1 MILKFQFIV
10 FYTLLLFLPVNLGR
24 HFYFDFSS
32 VNGIYIDY
40 LIPTLYLT
48 DLLIGLLLLF
58 WLIDAISRPLRFRK
72 VKPTIL
78 IVLISFLT
86 VVIASITIAENQP
99 AAFYKGVKLLEFLLF
114 TLWLTTHIELKRDF
128 KNMAAVIS
136 LGVLGESLLALAQ
149 WFRNGSIFGYAFF
162 GEQPYSMLTPGIAK
176 TAGLG
181 ELHTRPYG
189 TFPHPNVLGGYLSI
203 SLIWL
208 LVSWFGGSDGTGL
221 AKRPWM
227 FNGWRLL
234 TVGFGLLALFLTFS
248 RTAWVALGLGL
259 TLLLIK
265 KLTLATIFR
274 RILIGTFII
283 IGLSW
288 AAFQFFPNINDQPA
302 ERNLETMDLSITRRR
317 ELNSFAFEMIRDHKV
332 FGVGLNNF
340 TVALDGYGRV
350 SGLTRFLQ
358 PVHNIFLL
366 VGAETGLFGLLAFL
380 GLCLI
385 ALKKSISASGLL
397 ILTLIQLFWLG
408 LFDHYLLTLQ
418 PGLLLFC
425 LSLGLAFSRQKN

>member
-162 GEQPYSMLTPGIAK
+162 G
-176 TAGLG
+176 
-181 ELHTRPYG
+181 
-189 TFPHPNVLGGYLSI
+189 
-203 SLIWL
+203 
-208 LVSWFGGSDGTGL
+208 
-221 AKRPWM
+221 
-227 FNGWRLL
+227 
-234 TVGFGLLALFLTFS
+234 
-248 RTAWVALGLGL
+248 
-259 TLLLIK
+259 
-265 KLTLATIFR
+265 
-274 RILIGTFII
+274 
-283 IGLSW
+283 
-288 AAFQFFPNINDQPA
+288 
-302 ERNLETMDLSITRRR
+302 
-317 ELNSFAFEMIRDHKV
+317 
-332 FGVGLNNF
+332 
-340 TVALDGYGRV
+340 
-350 SGLTRFLQ
+350 
-358 PVHNIFLL
+358 
-366 VGAETGLFGLLAFL
+366 
-380 GLCLI
+380 
-385 ALKKSISASGLL
+385 
-397 ILTLIQLFWLG
+397 
-408 LFDHYLLTLQ
+408 
-418 PGLLLFC
+418 
-425 LSLGLAFSRQKN
+425 

>member
-1 MILKFQFIV
+1 
-10 FYTLLLFLPVNLGR
+10 
-24 HFYFDFSS
+24 
-32 VNGIYIDY
+32 
-40 LIPTLYLT
+40 
-48 DLLIGLLLLF
+48 
-58 WLIDAISRPLRFRK
+58 
-72 VKPTIL
+72 
-78 IVLISFLT
+78 
-86 VVIASITIAENQP
+86 
-99 AAFYKGVKLLEFLLF
+99 
-114 TLWLTTHIELKRDF
+114 
-128 KNMAAVIS
+128 
-136 LGVLGESLLALAQ
+136 
-149 WFRNGSIFGYAFF
+149 
-162 GEQPYSMLTPGIAK
+162 
-176 TAGLG
+176 
-181 ELHTRPYG
+181 
-189 TFPHPNVLGGYLSI
+189 
-203 SLIWL
+203 
-208 LVSWFGGSDGTGL
+208 
-221 AKRPWM
+221 M

-288 AAFQFFPNINDQPA
+288 AAFQFIPNINDQPA
-302 ERNLETMDLSITRRR
+302 ERNLETVDLSITRRR
-317 ELNSFAFEMIRDHKV
+317 ELNFFAFEMIRDHKV